1 MGLGQVD
8 ERRLQR
14 LERLRK
20 LGVRKGVQHLAR
32 PAAPATDTVPVLAAD
47 PYLPGEEVD
56 TPFGPAWVREARY
69 PLSEHPSLA
78 EWLAVAPETLAALDR
93 TDLLLDMVPANTVFI
108 DTETTGLSLG
118 AGTYTFLIGVGAY
131 DPPVIVDTEDSQL
144 DALSGQSAIS
154 EGSGQ
159 YRHPERST
167 FPQEGAVPQEGAESK
182 DAGAFVV
189 RQYFMRHPGEE
200 RAQLHL
206 VEEGIGGASGI
217 VSFNG
222 RGFDMPLIYN
232 RFVLASM
239 PLPLVGAPH
248 LDLLPPARRLW
259 KMRWGSCSLGSLEH
273 NVLGLQRTTEDV
285 PGYLIPDIYRQYYL
299 TGVATEMLA
308 RVFYHNLQDVVSMAL
323 LGARM
328 ARHFRREAL
337 DADHDDLDP
346 LECVSLARC
355 YDSLGW
361 VEASVRCYRRALL
374 RSAVA
379 DNQVL
384 ALRELSLLYKRLEWR
399 EQAAELWE
407 EWVSTV
413 AGEDLTPYVELAK
426 HHEWHTC
433 NLTAARGWAAWALR
447 IAESWPP
454 GHVRDDIVAQLS
466 HRLARIERKLAGHIE
481 GEESEA

>member
-20 LGVRKGVQHLAR
+20 MGVHKGAQHLAR
-32 PAAPATDTVPVLAAD
+32 PDTSATRSTEAPAGSF
-47 PYLPGEEVD
+47 LPGEEVD
-56 TPFGPAWVREARY
+56 TPFGPAWMREARY
-69 PLSEHPSLA
+69 ALAEYPTLA
-78 EWLAVAPETLAALDR
+78 EWLAVQPETLAALDR
-93 TDLLLDMVPANTVFI
+93 TDLLLDLVPENTVFI

-131 DPPVIVDTEDSQL
+131 ERPAIGDANEERTDS
-144 DALSGQSAIS
+144 
-154 EGSGQ
+154 
-159 YRHPERST
+159 
-167 FPQEGAVPQEGAESK
+167 
-182 DAGAFVV
+182 GAFVV

-206 VEEGIGGASGI
+206 VEEAIAGASGI

-232 RFVLASM
+232 RFVLAAM

-248 LDLLPPARRLW
+248 LDLLAPARRLW
-259 KMRWGSCSLGSLEH
+259 KMRWGSCSLGNLER

-328 ARHFRREAL
+328 ARHFRRETL
-337 DADHDDLDP
+337 DTDHDDLDP

-355 YDSLGW
+355 YDNLGW
-361 VEASVRCYRRALL
+361 VEASVRCYRLALQRA
-374 RSAVA
+374 SVP

-413 AGEDLTPYVELAK
+413 TGEDLTPYVELAK
-426 HHEWHTC
+426 HHEWHTG
-433 NLTAARGWAAWALR
+433 NIAAARGWAAWALR

-454 GHVRDDIVAQLS
+454 GFVRDDVLAQLS
-466 HRLARIERKLAGHIE
+466 HRLARIERKLAGHLEEAE
-481 GEESEA
+481 GEG